1 MAISGQEIIQI
12 GAENQAA
19 GSDNIYQAFNKT
31 ANNFARLFACAS
43 PYTNFV
49 GGNGI
54 TTQSTSSNG
63 TVTITNTG
71 ILNVLAGT
79 GVTVSTA
86 NGNVTI
92 SASGDGL
99 VGVTEVGIT
108 SGTLTVSESPI
119 ISAGT
124 IRVELPQ
131 ITQGLTFTPGD
142 YIAPTLTVDAY
153 GRITSISN
161 TASVG
166 TVTSVAMQ
174 ADGEGIAVTGS
185 PIIGSG
191 TINITNTGVTRL
203 TAGAGIELSG
213 STGQITIA
221 SSLKAS
227 GTVTRV
233 DMTSNT
239 LTVLNS
245 PITQSGT
252 ITIEI
257 PDNINL
263 VGNLVAAKI
272 TSNTTATVT
281 GNVIGG
287 NLVTAGIVTATG
299 NVVGG
304 NLTTA
309 GQVVATGNVTGG
321 NLVTTR
327 VVQGSTVTTSG
338 SKSASAWGT
347 GGIGFIA
354 TGETYTDSSTA
365 ASGNVANAHIH
376 TIARPTLAAA
386 NFTVTVSKA
395 ASFYVSGAPIAG
407 GNITITNPYAIQV
420 AAGNVQ
426 LDTSTT
432 SSNTTTGA
440 LRVVG
445 GVGIGENLNVG
456 GNLSVTGNISVDKVS
471 ANLVTQSVGTS
482 IAGAGVTQGDG
493 TVLTKQ
499 LNIITL
505 ANAGANAVV
514 LPTPSAGT
522 SIKVVN
528 TSANAL
534 KVFPAVN
541 GIINALSANAE
552 FVMGSNTRVEFCAA
566 STTQWYTFESFQPT

>member
-1 MAISGQEIIQI
+1 MAISGKQTIRV

-19 GSDNIYQAFNKT
+19 GSDNIFEAFTKT
-31 ANNFARLFACAS
+31 ENNFANLFACAS

-49 GGNGI
+49 AGNGI
-54 TTQSTSSNG
+54 STQSTSSNG
-63 TVTITNTG
+63 TVSITNTG
-71 ILNVLAGT
+71 VLNVLAGT
-79 GVTVSTA
+79 GVSVSTTD
-86 NGNVTI
+86 GNVTI

-99 VGVTEVGIT
+99 VGVTEIGIT
-108 SGTLTVSESPI
+108 SGTLTVSDSPV
-119 ISAGT
+119 ISAGS
-124 IRVELPQ
+124 IRVELPMMD
-131 ITQGLTFTPGD
+131 QGLAFMPGE

-153 GRITSISN
+153 GRISSISN
-161 TASVG
+161 TSSVG

-185 PIIGSG
+185 PITNDG
-191 TINITNTGVTRL
+191 TISITNTGVTRL
-203 TAGAGIELSG
+203 TAGTGIELSG

-221 SSLKAS
+221 STLQAT

-233 DMTSNT
+233 DMNSNT

-257 PDNINL
+257 PDDINL
-263 VGNLVAAKI
+263 VGNLVANKI
-272 TSNTTATVT
+272 SSNTTANIT
-281 GNVIGG
+281 GNVNGG
-287 NLVTAGIVTATG
+287 NLVTTGVVTSTG
-299 NVVGG
+299 NVSGG

-327 VVQGSTVTTSG
+327 VVQGSTITTSG

-354 TGETYTDSSTA
+354 TGATYTDSSTA
-365 ASGNVANAHIH
+365 ASGNVSNAHIH
-376 TIARPTLAAA
+376 TVARSTIAAA
-386 NFTVTVSKA
+386 NYTVTVSKA

-420 AAGNVQ
+420 ASGNVQ
-426 LDTSTT
+426 LDTLTT

-440 LRVVG
+440 LRVAG

-456 GNLSVTGNISVDKVS
+456 GNLVVTGNVSGDVMS

-482 IAGAGVTQGDG
+482 IAGAGVTQSSA
-493 TVLTKQ
+493 TILTKQ
-499 LNIITL
+499 LNIVTL

-514 LPTPSAGT
+514 LPTPNVGT

-528 TSANAL
+528 TSANNL
-534 KVFPAVN
+534 KVFPAS
-541 GIINALSANAE
+541 GGTIDALGSDTE
-552 FVMGSNTRVEFCAA
+552 FVMASNTRVEFCAS
-566 STTQWYTFESFQPT
+566 STTQWYTF

>member
-1 MAISGQEIIQI
+1 MAISGKQTILV
-12 GAENQAA
+12 GAENQAS
-19 GSDNIYQAFNKT
+19 GSDNIFQAFTKT
-31 ANNFARLFACAS
+31 ENNFANLFACAS

-49 GGNGI
+49 AGNGI

-63 TVTITNTG
+63 TVSITNTG

-124 IRVELPQ
+124 IRVELPP

-185 PIIGSG
+185 PVTGSG
-191 TINITNTGVTRL
+191 TISITNTGVTRL

-213 STGQITIA
+213 STGQITIE

-257 PDNINL
+257 PDDITL

-272 TSNTTATVT
+272 TSNTTANII

-287 NLVTAGIVTATG
+287 NLTTAGIVSATG

-309 GQVVATGNVTGG
+309 GQVDATGNVTGG

-347 GGIGFIA
+347 SGIGFIA
-354 TGETYTDSSTA
+354 TGATYTDSSTA
-365 ASGNVANAHIH
+365 ASGTVANAHIH
-376 TIARPTLAAA
+376 SIARPTIAAA

-499 LNIITL
+499 LNIVSL

-514 LPTPSAGT
+514 LPTPGIGA

-528 TSANAL
+528 TTANDL

-541 GIINALSANAE
+541 GIINALGANAE
-552 FVMGSNTRVEFCAA
+552 FVMASNTRVEFCAA
-566 STTQWYTFESFQPT
+566 STTQWYTF

>member
-1 MAISGQEIIQI
+1 MAISGKEIIQI
-12 GAENQAA
+12 GAVNQAA
-19 GSDNIYQAFNKT
+19 GSDNIFQAFNKT
-31 ANNFARLFACAS
+31 ANNFTRLFACAS

-49 GGNGI
+49 AGNGI
-54 TTQSTSSNG
+54 STQSTLGNG
-63 TVTITNTG
+63 TVSITNTG
-71 ILNVLAGT
+71 VLNVLAGT
-79 GVTVSTA
+79 GVTVSNTD
-86 NGNVTI
+86 GNVTI

-108 SGTLTVSESPI
+108 SGTLTVSESPV

-131 ITQGLTFTPGD
+131 IPQGLTFNPGD

-185 PIIGSG
+185 PITSDG
-191 TINITNTGVTRL
+191 TISITNTGVTRL
-203 TAGAGIELSG
+203 TAGTGIELSG

-233 DMTSNT
+233 DMNSNT

-257 PDNINL
+257 PDNISL

-287 NLVTAGIVTATG
+287 NLTTAGIVSATG

-309 GQVVATGNVTGG
+309 GRVDATGNITGG
-321 NLVTTR
+321 NLVTTN

-347 GGIGFIA
+347 GGIGFIT
-354 TGETYTDSSTA
+354 TGATYTDSSTA
-365 ASGNVANAHIH
+365 ASGTVANAHIH
-376 TIARPTLAAA
+376 SIARPTIAAA

-456 GNLSVTGNISVDKVS
+456 GNLTVTGNISSNVVS

-482 IAGAGVTQGDG
+482 IAGSGVTQSGA
-493 TVLTKQ
+493 TELTKQ
-499 LNIITL
+499 LNIVSL

-514 LPTPSAGT
+514 LPTPGVGT

-528 TSANAL
+528 TSANDL
-534 KVFPAVN
+534 KVFPASS
-541 GIINALSANAE
+541 GIINDLGANVE
-552 FVMGSNTRVEFCAA
+552 FVMASNTRVEFCAA
-566 STTQWYTFESFQPT
+566 STTQWYTF

>member
-1 MAISGQEIIQI
+1 MAISGKQTILV
-12 GAENQAA
+12 GAENQAS
-19 GSDNIYQAFNKT
+19 GSDNIFQAFTKT
-31 ANNFARLFACAS
+31 ENNFANLFACAS

-49 GGNGI
+49 AGNGI

-63 TVTITNTG
+63 TVSITNTG

-131 ITQGLTFTPGD
+131 LPQGLSFTPGD

-185 PIIGSG
+185 PITSDG

-203 TAGAGIELSG
+203 TAGTGIELSG

-257 PDNINL
+257 PDNISL

-272 TSNTTATVT
+272 TSNTTANIT

-287 NLVTAGIVTATG
+287 NLTTAGIVSATG

-309 GQVVATGNVTGG
+309 GQVDATGNITGG

-354 TGETYTDSSTA
+354 TGATYTDSSTA

-376 TIARPTLAAA
+376 TIARPTIAAA

-426 LDTSTT
+426 LDTLTT

-493 TVLTKQ
+493 TVLVKQ

-514 LPTPSAGT
+514 LPTPSVGT

-528 TSANAL
+528 TTANDL
-534 KVFPAVN
+534 KVFPASS
-541 GIINALSANAE
+541 GIINDLGANTE
-552 FVMGSNTRVEFCAA
+552 FVMASNTRVEFCAA
-566 STTQWYTFESFQPT
+566 STTQWYTF

>member
-31 ANNFARLFACAS
+31 ANNFAKLFACAS

-493 TVLTKQ
+493 TVLVKQ

-514 LPTPSAGT
+514 LPTPGVGT

-528 TSANAL
+528 TSANDL

-541 GIINALSANAE
+541 GIINDLGANAE
-552 FVMGSNTRVEFCAA
+552 FVMASNTRVEFSAS
-566 STTQWYTFESFQPT
+566 STTQWYTF

>member
-1 MAISGQEIIQI
+1 MAISGKEIIQV

-19 GSDNIYQAFNKT
+19 GSDNIFQAFTKT
-31 ANNFARLFACAS
+31 ANNFSRLFACAS

-49 GGNGI
+49 SGNGI
-54 TTQSTSSNG
+54 STQSTSSNG

-71 ILNVLAGT
+71 VLNVLAGT
-79 GVTVSTA
+79 GVTVSNT

-92 SASGDGL
+92 SASGEGL

-108 SGTLTVSESPI
+108 SGTLTVTESPI
-119 ISAGT
+119 ISTGT
-124 IRVELPQ
+124 IRVELP
-131 ITQGLTFTPGD
+131 TLPQGLTFMPGE
-142 YIAPTLTVDAY
+142 YISPTLTVDGY

-161 TASVG
+161 TSSVG

-185 PIIGSG
+185 PITDNG
-191 TINITNTGVTRL
+191 TISITNTGVTRL
-203 TAGAGIELSG
+203 TAGTGIELSG

-221 SSLKAS
+221 SSLKAT

-233 DMTSNT
+233 DMNSNT

-257 PDNINL
+257 PDDINL

-281 GNVIGG
+281 GNITGG

-299 NVVGG
+299 NVIGG

-347 GGIGFIA
+347 SGIGFIA
-354 TGETYTDSSTA
+354 TGATYTDSSTA

-376 TIARPTLAAA
+376 SIARPTIAAA

-395 ASFYVSGAPIAG
+395 ASFYVAGAPIAG

-456 GNLSVTGNISVDKVS
+456 GNLAVTGNISGDTIT
-471 ANLVTQSVGTS
+471 ANLVTQSVGTG
-482 IAGAGVTQGDG
+482 IAGTGTTQFAGRE
-493 TVLTKQ
+493 LTKQ

-505 ANAGANAVV
+505 ANSGANAVV
-514 LPTPSAGT
+514 LPTPLVGT

-528 TSANAL
+528 TSANNL
-534 KVFPAVN
+534 KVFPAS
-541 GIINALSANAE
+541 GGTINSLGADTE
-552 FVMGSNTRVEFCAA
+552 FVMASNTRVEFSAS
-566 STTQWYTFESFQPT
+566 STTQWYTF

>member
-1 MAISGQEIIQI
+1 MAISGKQTIRV
-12 GAENQAA
+12 GAVNQAA
-19 GSDNIYQAFNKT
+19 GSDNIFEAFTKT
-31 ANNFARLFACAS
+31 ENNFANLFACAS

-49 GGNGI
+49 AGNGI

-63 TVTITNTG
+63 TVKITNTG

-79 GVTVSTA
+79 GVAVSTA

-99 VGVTEVGIT
+99 VGVTEIGIT
-108 SGTLTVSESPI
+108 SGTLTVSDSPV
-119 ISAGT
+119 ISAGS
-124 IRVELPQ
+124 IRVELPMMP
-131 ITQGLTFTPGD
+131 QGLAFTPGD

-153 GRITSISN
+153 GRINSISN

-174 ADGEGIAVTGS
+174 ASGDGIAVTGS
-185 PIIGSG
+185 PITGSG
-191 TINITNTGVTRL
+191 TISITNTGVTRL

-213 STGQITIA
+213 TTGDITIA

-233 DMTSNT
+233 DMNSNT

-245 PITQSGT
+245 PITQTGT

-272 TSNTTATVT
+272 TSNTTANIT
-281 GNVIGG
+281 GNVTGG

-299 NVVGG
+299 NVIGG

-309 GQVVATGNVTGG
+309 GQVVATGNITGG

-354 TGETYTDSSTA
+354 TGATYTDSSTA

-395 ASFYVSGAPIAG
+395 ASFYVAGAPIAG

-426 LDTSTT
+426 LDTSTVST
-432 SSNTTTGA
+432 NTTTGA

-445 GVGIGENLNVG
+445 GVGIGGNLNVG
-456 GNLSVTGNISVDKVS
+456 DNLSVTGNVSGDKIT
-471 ANLVTQSVGTS
+471 ANLVIQSVGTG
-482 IAGAGVTQGDG
+482 IAGAGVTQAAA

-499 LNIITL
+499 LNIVSL

-514 LPTPSAGT
+514 LPTPGVGT
-522 SIKVVN
+522 SIKIVN
-528 TSANAL
+528 TSANDL
-534 KVFPAVN
+534 KVFPASG
-541 GIINALSANAE
+541 GIINDLGANAE
-552 FVMGSNTRVEFCAA
+552 FVMSSNTRVEFCAA
-566 STTQWYTFESFQPT
+566 STTQWYTF

>member
-1 MAISGQEIIQI
+1 MAISGKEIIQV
-12 GAENQAA
+12 GAENQAS
-19 GSDNIYQAFNKT
+19 GSDNIFQAFNKT
-31 ANNFARLFACAS
+31 ANNFTRLFACAS

-49 GGNGI
+49 AGNGI

-131 ITQGLTFTPGD
+131 ITQGLAFTPGD

-185 PIIGSG
+185 PITSTG

-233 DMTSNT
+233 DMNSNT

-287 NLVTAGIVTATG
+287 NLVTAGIVTSTG

-365 ASGNVANAHIH
+365 ASGTVANAHIH
-376 TIARPTLAAA
+376 SIARPTIAAA

-395 ASFYVSGAPIAG
+395 ASFYVAGAPIAG

-420 AAGNVQ
+420 AAGIVQ

-456 GNLSVTGNISVDKVS
+456 GNLSVTGNISVNKVS

-528 TSANAL
+528 TSANDL

-541 GIINALSANAE
+541 GIINDLGANAE
-552 FVMGSNTRVEFCAA
+552 FVMASNTRVEFSAS
-566 STTQWYTFESFQPT
+566 STTQWYTF

>member
-49 GGNGI
+49 SGNGI

-79 GVTVSTA
+79 GVTVSTT

-124 IRVELPQ
+124 IRVELPP

-185 PIIGSG
+185 PITGTG

-203 TAGAGIELSG
+203 TAGTGIELSG

-257 PDNINL
+257 PDNISL

-272 TSNTTATVT
+272 TSNTTANIT

-287 NLVTAGIVTATG
+287 NLTTAGIVSATG

-309 GQVVATGNVTGG
+309 GQVDATGNITGG

-376 TIARPTLAAA
+376 TIARPTIAAA

-493 TVLTKQ
+493 TVLVKQ

-514 LPTPSAGT
+514 LPTPGVGT

-528 TSANAL
+528 TSANDL

-541 GIINALSANAE
+541 GIINDLGANTE
-552 FVMGSNTRVEFCAA
+552 FVMASNTRVEFCAA
-566 STTQWYTFESFQPT
+566 STTQWYTF

>member
-31 ANNFARLFACAS
+31 ANNFAKLFACAS

-49 GGNGI
+49 SGNGI
-54 TTQSTSSNG
+54 STQSTSSNG

-71 ILNVLAGT
+71 VLGVLAGT
-79 GVTVSTA
+79 GVTVTTS

-108 SGTLTVSESPI
+108 SGTLNVSDSPV
-119 ISAGT
+119 ISAGS
-124 IRVELPQ
+124 IRVELP
-131 ITQGLTFTPGD
+131 IMTQSATFAPGE
-142 YIAPTLTVDAY
+142 YISPTLTVDAY
-153 GRITSISN
+153 GRITDIGN
-161 TASVG
+161 TTSVG

-174 ADGEGIAVTGS
+174 AEGEGVAVTGS
-185 PIIGSG
+185 PITGSG
-191 TINITNTGVTRL
+191 TISITNTGVTRL
-203 TAGAGIELSG
+203 TAGTGIELSG

-221 SSLKAS
+221 SSLKAT

-233 DMTSNT
+233 DMNSNT

-272 TSNTTATVT
+272 SSNTTANITGNVNGGNLVTTGVVTST

-287 NLVTAGIVTATG
+287 NL
-299 NVVGG
+299 
-304 NLTTA
+304 TTA
-309 GQVVATGNVTGG
+309 GEVVATGNVSGG

-327 VVQGSTVTTSG
+327 VVQGSTITTSG

-354 TGETYTDSSTA
+354 TGATYTDSSTA

-376 TIARPTLAAA
+376 TIARPTLAAT

-395 ASFYVSGAPIAG
+395 ASFYVAGAPIAG

-420 AAGNVQ
+420 ASGNVQ
-426 LDTSTT
+426 LDTLTT
-432 SSNTTTGA
+432 STNTTTGA
-440 LRVVG
+440 LRVAG

-456 GNLSVTGNISVDKVS
+456 GNMAVTGNVSVDTVS
-471 ANLVTQSVGTS
+471 ANLVTQSVGIGIT
-482 IAGAGVTQGDG
+482 GTGVTQSSG
-493 TVLTKQ
+493 TILAKQ
-499 LNIITL
+499 LNIVSL
-505 ANAGANAVV
+505 ANSGANAVV
-514 LPTPSAGT
+514 LPTPLVGT

-528 TSANAL
+528 TSANDL
-534 KVFPAVN
+534 KVFPAL
-541 GIINALSANAE
+541 GGTINDLGANAE
-552 FVMGSNTRVEFCAA
+552 FVMASNTRVEFSA
-566 STTQWYTFESFQPT
+566 SSATQWYTF

>member
-482 IAGAGVTQGDG
+482 IAGAGVTQGDA
-493 TVLTKQ
+493 TLLEKH
-499 LNIITL
+499 LNIVSL
-505 ANAGANAVV
+505 ANAGANAVA
-514 LPTPSAGT
+514 LPTPTVGT

-528 TSANAL
+528 TSANDL

-541 GIINALSANAE
+541 GIINDLGANAE
-552 FVMGSNTRVEFCAA
+552 FVMASNTRVEFSAS
-566 STTQWYTFESFQPT
+566 STTQWYTF

>member
-493 TVLTKQ
+493 TVLVKQ

-514 LPTPSAGT
+514 LPTPGVGT

-528 TSANAL
+528 TSANDL

-541 GIINALSANAE
+541 GIINDLGANAE
-552 FVMGSNTRVEFCAA
+552 FVMASNTRVEFSAS
-566 STTQWYTFESFQPT
+566 STTQWYTF

>member
-1 MAISGQEIIQI
+1 MAISGQEIIQV

-19 GSDNIYQAFNKT
+19 GSDNIFQAFKKT
-31 ANNFARLFACAS
+31 ANNFAKLFACAS

-54 TTQSTSSNG
+54 TTQTTSSNG

-71 ILNVLAGT
+71 VLNVLAGT
-79 GVTVSTA
+79 GVTVARA

-92 SASGDGL
+92 SASSNGM

-108 SGTLTVSESPI
+108 SGTLKVSDSPI

-124 IRVELPQ
+124 IRVELPMIQ
-131 ITQGLTFTPGD
+131 QGVSFTPGE
-142 YIAPTLTVDAY
+142 YIAPTLTVDDY

-174 ADGEGIAVTGS
+174 ADGDGIAVTGS
-185 PIIGSG
+185 PITGNG
-191 TINITNTGVTRL
+191 TISITNTGVTRL
-203 TAGAGIELSG
+203 SAGAGIELSG
-213 STGQITIA
+213 STGDITIA

-233 DMTSNT
+233 DMNSNT

-272 TSNTTATVT
+272 LSNTTAIITGNVSGGNLVTPGIVTAT

-287 NLVTAGIVTATG
+287 NL
-299 NVVGG
+299 
-304 NLTTA
+304 TTA
-309 GQVVATGNVTGG
+309 GQMVATGNITGG

-338 SKSASAWGT
+338 SKSSSAWGT
-347 GGIGFIA
+347 NGIGFIA
-354 TGETYTDSSTA
+354 TGATYTDSSTA
-365 ASGNVANAHIH
+365 SSGSVANAHIH
-376 TIARPTLAAA
+376 TIARPTVAAA
-386 NFTVTVSKA
+386 NYTVTVSKA
-395 ASFYVSGAPIAG
+395 ASFYVAGAPIAG

-432 SSNTTTGA
+432 STNTTTGA

-456 GNLSVTGNISVDKVS
+456 GNLSVTGNVS
-471 ANLVTQSVGTS
+471 GDTINANLVTQSVGTS
-482 IAGAGVTQGDG
+482 ISGAGVTQGSG

-499 LNIITL
+499 LNIVSL

-514 LPTPSAGT
+514 LPTPLVGT

-528 TSANAL
+528 TSANNL
-534 KVFPAVN
+534 KVFPASGGTIN
-541 GIINALSANAE
+541 GLGADAE
-552 FVMGSNTRVEFCAA
+552 FVMASNTRVEFSAS
-566 STTQWYTFESFQPT
+566 STTQWYTF